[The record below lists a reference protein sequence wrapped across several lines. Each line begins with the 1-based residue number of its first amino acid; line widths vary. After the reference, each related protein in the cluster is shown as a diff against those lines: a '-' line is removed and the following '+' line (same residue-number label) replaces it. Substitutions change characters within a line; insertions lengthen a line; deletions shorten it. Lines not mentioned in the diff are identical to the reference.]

1 MKTLLTRCSAFAVLL
16 LVLAGPGEARQVYA
30 VREKTILTMFSL
42 DIPFDPPDPLPWGV
56 DTAIGDIGF
65 EVSAID
71 FDPVSG
77 VLYGVDVVNDQLLSI
92 DTFSGAGDVVGAL
105 GVDVSPI
112 QNTYVDMTFDGTG
125 RLWLLARLAGA
136 ALESS
141 SLLQVDVGTGAATLL
156 GEIQTSEIWFG
167 LFERNGQLFLT
178 GERDFGPEASLAE
191 LHLPGLTVTELAS
204 LELLELRPIG
214 VDYDPSN
221 DVIVFLARP
230 TVCPTF
236 CADLIG
242 YLTPPT
248 YDVTEANLW
257 VWDTFHPPYFEDIAV
272 APLGAT
278 AIPVLDARGL
288 VLLTLVTALSGV
300 FLAAQARAGR

>member
-16 LVLAGPGEARQVYA
+16 LLLAGSGEARQVYA
-30 VREKTILTMFSL
+30 VREKTILTQFSF

-77 VLYGVDVVNDQLLSI
+77 VLYGVDVVNDQLLRI

-112 QNTYVDMTFDGTG
+112 ENIYVDMTFDGAG

-136 ALESS
+136 APASP
-141 SLLQVDVGTGAATLL
+141 SLLQVDVGTGAATFL
-156 GEIQTSEIWFG
+156 GEIQSSETWFG

-178 GERDFGPEASLAE
+178 GERAFGHDASLAE

-204 LELLELRPIG
+204 LEPRPIG

-221 DVIVFLARP
+221 DVIVFLSRA
-230 TVCPTF
+230 TICPTF
-236 CADLIG
+236 CADLTG

-248 YDVTEANLW
+248 YDTTEGPTWLW
-257 VWDTFHPPYFEDIAV
+257 STFGPPYFDDIAV
-272 APLGAT
+272 APLGAQP
-278 AIPVLDARGL
+278 IPVLDARGL
-288 VLLTLVTALSGV
+288 ALLILVTALAGV
-300 FLAAQARAGR
+300 FLAAQTKAGR